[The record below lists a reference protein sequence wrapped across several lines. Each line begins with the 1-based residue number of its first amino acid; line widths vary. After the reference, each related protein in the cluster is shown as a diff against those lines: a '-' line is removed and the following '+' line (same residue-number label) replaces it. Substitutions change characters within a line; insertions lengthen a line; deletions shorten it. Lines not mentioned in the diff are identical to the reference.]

1 MFLPWFITTGTWQ
14 EVTATTERIKKG
26 ECTWWQ
32 TDTARIAVG
41 ENEFCSPEAQ
51 REKEIRREEWRRN
64 ERKKDRC
71 LAWGLVGCS
80 CERTREDLSFTSTSL
95 SLSCSLTHTHT
106 DTLTLPSV
114 PPWGTVNPNL
124 LQKNAKCS
132 DMSPQF
138 MYVHCEEVIFVLLVS
153 DEALLLSCSQN
164 TPFDLDRLWAW
175 LAYACVCV
183 YVSVHPSSVYF
194 SAIKWLLDIVHNDI
208 SSPCLPVVC
217 LSDNHW
223 VCASFHGTRFLFFY
237 FCFSDFSSISKHSA
251 SVFFLVFHSCKG
263 TGKLTK

>member
-1 MFLPWFITTGTWQ
+1 MAGGDSNNR
-14 EVTATTERIKKG
+14 ENKKKG
-26 ECTWWQ
+26 ECTWWH
-32 TDTARIAVG
+32 TDTARNAVG

-51 REKEIRREEWRRN
+51 REKKIRREEWRK
-64 ERKKDRC
+64 EGRKKDRC

-95 SLSCSLTHTHT
+95 SLSCSLTHTHRHT
-106 DTLTLPSV
+106 HFAICSSLRNSKPKS
-114 PPWGTVNPNL
+114 PP
-124 LQKNAKCS
+124 KNAKCS

-164 TPFDLDRLWAW
+164 TPFDLDRLWAR

-208 SSPCLPVVC
+208 SFPCLPVIC
-217 LSDNHW
+217 LSDNRW
-223 VCASFHGTRFLFFY
+223 FCASFHGSSLFLFL
-237 FCFSDFSSISKHSA
+237 
-251 SVFFLVFHSCKG
+251 FLW
-263 TGKLTK
+263 L